1 MKGDRSEIAL
11 ALSFF
16 LILALMVVP
25 LPPMALDLL
34 LSFSLTVSLVTLM
47 LALYAERPLDF
58 SVFPSLLLIAT
69 LMRLGLNVA
78 STRLILLRGAEGS
91 DSAGNVIQAFGD
103 FTVGGNYVVGLV
115 LFAIFVVINFVVIAK
130 GSGRIAEVA
139 ARFTLDALP
148 GKQMAIDA
156 DLNQGVIADSEA
168 RTRRIEIQREADFY
182 GAMDGASKFVRG
194 DAIAGLIIM
203 AVNIVGG
210 LSIGV
215 LQNGLAVGQAV
226 ETYTVLTVGD
236 GLVSQIP
243 ALVISTAAGVIVS
256 RAAGGAPLAAELRD
270 QMLLQPKPLAVAAG
284 MLGTLALVPGL
295 PFVPF
300 AALAGSAGVAAR
312 ITSRRPAAAEPE
324 PESPAEAPVDDEVAV
339 RRSLALDDLEVE
351 IGYGAIPLVDT
362 ERGGDLVARIR
373 ALRSQLAAEL
383 GFVVPPVHIRDNLE
397 LESNAYAVLVR
408 GNPVATGVSFPGRW
422 LALRPSEPTTE
433 IPGMAVQD
441 AAFGLPALWIQARDR
456 ERAEAAGY
464 AVVDASSAVATHLAE
479 VVRQHAPEL
488 LSRQQVRD
496 LLDQLAEHQPKV
508 VEDIVPSAVTVATLH
523 TTLRALLSE
532 GVSIRDL
539 STILETLA
547 EVSPKV
553 SEPEALVEC
562 VRERMARTITRP
574 YLDPSGVLHV
584 LTLEPGVEE
593 SLRAALAGTDGLALD
608 AGRLDALVRGFERAF
623 QSAGQT
629 PDARGPV
636 LLTVPGLRAPLRRI
650 LERIEPRVAVI
661 SHNEL
666 PREIK
671 LQAIDVVRW
680 GDAD

>member
-1 MKGDRSEIAL
+1 MKSDRTEIAL

-25 LPPMALDLL
+25 LPATLLDLL

-91 DSAGNVIQAFGD
+91 ASAGNVIRAFGD

-156 DLNQGVIADSEA
+156 DLNQGVIGDAEA
-168 RTRRIEIQREADFY
+168 RRRRSEIQREADFY

-256 RAAGGAPLAAELRD
+256 RAAGGAPLAVELRD
-270 QMLLQPKPLAVAAG
+270 QMLLQPKPLALAAG

-300 AALAGSAGVAAR
+300 AALAGGAGVAAR
-312 ITSRRPAAAEPE
+312 FTAKRAAAAPEPE
-324 PESPAEAPVDDEVAV
+324 PPQQAPVDDEAEV
-339 RRSLALDDLEVE
+339 RRSLVLDDLEVE
-351 IGYGAIPLVDT
+351 IGYGAIPLVDD
-362 ERGGDLVARIR
+362 ERGGDLVGRIR
-373 ALRSQLAAEL
+373 ALRAQLAAEL
-383 GFVVPPVHIRDNLE
+383 GFVIPPVHIRDNLE
-397 LESNAYAVLVR
+397 LDANAYSILVR
-408 GNPVATGVSFPGRW
+408 GNPVATGAVYPSRW
-422 LALRPSEPTTE
+422 LALRPAESSAE
-433 IPGMAVQD
+433 IPGIAVQD
-441 AAFGLPALWIQARDR
+441 AAFGLPALWIQSRDR

-464 AVVDASSAVATHLAE
+464 AVVDASSALATHLAE
-479 VVRQHAPEL
+479 VIRRHAPEL
-488 LSRQQVRD
+488 LSRQHVRD
-496 LLDQLAEHQPKV
+496 LLDQLAERQPKV
-508 VEDIVPSAVTVATLH
+508 VEDIVPGTVSVATLH

-547 EVSPKV
+547 EFSPKL

-574 YLDPSGVLHV
+574 YLDRGGVLHV

-593 SLRAALAGTDGLALD
+593 SLRAALAGGDGLALD
-608 AGRLDALVRGFERAF
+608 ATRLDSLVRGFERAF
-623 QSAGQT
+623 QGVADN
-629 PDARGPV
+629 PDAAGPV

-650 LERIEPRVAVI
+650 LERIEPRVAVL

-666 PREIK
+666 PREIR
-671 LQAIDVVRW
+671 LQASDVVRW
-680 GDAD
+680 ADAH

>member
-1 MKGDRSEIAL
+1 MKGDRSELAL

-25 LPPMALDLL
+25 LPATALDLL

-47 LALYAERPLDF
+47 LAIYAERPLDF

-69 LMRLGLNVA
+69 LLRLGLNVA

-91 DSAGNVIQAFGD
+91 GSAGNVIQAFGD

-156 DLNQGVIADSEA
+156 DLNQGVIGDAEA
-168 RTRRIEIQREADFY
+168 RTRRVEIQREADFY

-215 LQNGLAVGQAV
+215 FQNGLAVGQAV

-256 RAAGGAPLAAELRD
+256 RAAGGAPLAAELRE

-300 AALAGSAGVAAR
+300 AALAGGAGVAAR
-312 ITSRRPAAAEPE
+312 FTARRPAAAEPE
-324 PESPAEAPVDDEVAV
+324 PAAPAEAPVDDEVAV

-383 GFVVPPVHIRDNLE
+383 GFVVPSVHIRDNLE
-397 LESNAYAVLVR
+397 LDSNAYSILVR
-408 GNPVATGVSFPGRW
+408 GNPVATGVAYPGRW

-441 AAFGLPALWIQARDR
+441 AAFGLPALWIQARDK

-508 VEDIVPSAVTVATLH
+508 VEDIVPGTVAVATLH

-547 EVSPKV
+547 EVSSKV
-553 SEPEALVEC
+553 SEPETLVER

-574 YLDPSGVLHV
+574 HLDAEGVLHV

-593 SLRAALAGTDGLALD
+593 SLRAALAGTEGLALD

-623 QSAGQT
+623 RTAGQT

-650 LERIEPRVAVI
+650 LERIEPRVAVL